1 MRTLQA
7 REVMARVKAVG
18 DVVTGAGPRFLGPR
32 HPIAGDGR
40 STLG

>member
-1 MRTLQA
+1 
-7 REVMARVKAVG
+7 VG